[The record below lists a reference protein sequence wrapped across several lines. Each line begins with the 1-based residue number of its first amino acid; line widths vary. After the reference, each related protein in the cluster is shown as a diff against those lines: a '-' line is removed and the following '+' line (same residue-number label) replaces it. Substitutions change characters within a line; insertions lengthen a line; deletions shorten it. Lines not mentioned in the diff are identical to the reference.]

1 MQNHTFFTLQVK
13 CIIVSSFLL
22 KVDWSFG
29 ASRTYVRQF
38 YKKKYGYSGAYMFYV
53 VGSSKSTMPISFGAA
68 MTSTRSDSYK
78 MMMGSAHFR

>member
-1 MQNHTFFTLQVK
+1 M
-13 CIIVSSFLL
+13 
-22 KVDWSFG
+22 
-29 ASRTYVRQF
+29 RQF

-78 MMMGSAHFR
+78 MMMGSAHFRYE

>member
-1 MQNHTFFTLQVK
+1 MPNFF
-13 CIIVSSFLL
+13 SSL

-29 ASRTYVRQF
+29 ASRTYTRQF

-53 VGSSKSTMPISFGAA
+53 VGSSQSTMPISFGAA

-78 MMMGSAHFR
+78 MMLASAHFR